1 MRNLAIFHQSTKSQN
16 CDFDFCLKVCHYNE
30 ECCKIWKEIDFSV
43 QNWHEEFNEFC
54 RKHWKISK
62 ICTLMDCFWPKHLA
76 FELKKTTKELCLM
89 TLNID
94 ANLSALKKMVELN
107 QNKKWKKQID
117 QMQCENFLLPWK
129 QMDSMIKK
137 TFHQV
142 LQDQCS

>member
-1 MRNLAIFHQSTKSQN
+1 
-16 CDFDFCLKVCHYNE
+16 
-30 ECCKIWKEIDFSV
+30 
-43 QNWHEEFNEFC
+43 
-54 RKHWKISK
+54 
-62 ICTLMDCFWPKHLA
+62 
-76 FELKKTTKELCLM
+76 M